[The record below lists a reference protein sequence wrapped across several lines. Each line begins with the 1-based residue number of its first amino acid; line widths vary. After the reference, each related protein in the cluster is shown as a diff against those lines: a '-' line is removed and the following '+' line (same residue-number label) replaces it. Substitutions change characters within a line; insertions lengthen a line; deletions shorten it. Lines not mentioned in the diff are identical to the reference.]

1 MIKNDEVFYKI
12 CFDSLIDGIC
22 IANHEG
28 KIVMNNSAL
37 EEIFGYNK
45 GELINKQLDVL
56 IPKAHRKIHV
66 RLFNS
71 YLNSPKKYNK
81 GKGREFYGLHK
92 NGSILDLEIG
102 LNYFTYQGDVFAK
115 ALISEISTRKE
126 KEFRI
131 KEHNRNLEN
140 EVEKQNIELTH
151 VVAELEKSNLM
162 LKEEIKDRIK
172 AENNAQ
178 IALEKEKEL
187 SLMQTK
193 FMALASHEFKTP
205 LSGILTSAGLIE
217 KYHQIGLREKVLNH
231 VSTIKNL
238 VYQLNAIL
246 DDFLYVESIESA
258 KYNFQLS
265 RFKFCQIIKKIV
277 QEAQPVLKKGQKIE
291 VIPCESPVEIY
302 QDQKVIDIIIRNV
315 LYNAIKYSPKGSKV
329 ELKMHV
335 EDDLIVVITDEGIG
349 IPNEAKNHVFDK
361 FYRAKNALTVQGTG
375 IGLNIVKR
383 HLNKLNGS
391 ILLESE
397 ENIGTKVILKIPL
410 NNDAL

>member
-1 MIKNDEVFYKI
+1 
-12 CFDSLIDGIC
+12 
-22 IANHEG
+22 
-28 KIVMNNSAL
+28 
-37 EEIFGYNK
+37 
-45 GELINKQLDVL
+45 
-56 IPKAHRKIHV
+56 
-66 RLFNS
+66 
-71 YLNSPKKYNK
+71 
-81 GKGREFYGLHK
+81 
-92 NGSILDLEIG
+92 LEIG
-102 LNYFTYQGDVFAK
+102 LNYFKYEGHIFGK
-115 ALISEISTRKE
+115 ALISEIGTRKE
-126 KEFRI
+126 KEFKI

-172 AENNAQ
+172 AEKNAK

-217 KYHQIGLREKVLNH
+217 KYQQIGSEVKILNH
-231 VSTIKNL
+231 AATIKNL

-246 DDFLYVESIESA
+246 DDFLYVESIESE
-258 KYNFQLS
+258 KYSFQLS
-265 RFKFCQIIKKIV
+265 RFKICQVINKIV
-277 QEAQPVLKKGQKIE
+277 EEAQPVLKEGQKIE
-291 VIPCESPVEIY
+291 VIPCENPIEIC

-315 LYNAIKYSPKGSKV
+315 LYNAIKYSPTDSRV
-329 ELKMHV
+329 EMKMYM
-335 EDDLIVVITDEGIG
+335 EDDLIIVIKDEGIG
-349 IPNEAKNHVFDK
+349 IPPEAKNHVFEK
-361 FYRAKNALTVQGTG
+361 FYRAKNALPVQGTG

-397 ENIGTKVILKIPL
+397 ENVGTKVILKIPL
-410 NNDAL
+410 NIDKL